1 MNKNEYVFGANILEN
16 LTTGMYQDSKIIY
29 REYIQNACDQIDK
42 AIKSGLIEQNEGVIN
57 IWLDLAERNIKIE
70 DNATG
75 IQANKF
81 QATLSDIANSDKKIT
96 SSKGFRGIGRLCGLA
111 YCKKLIFKS
120 KASGEN
126 IISILCCDAEKMRKL
141 LEDNNILKKY
151 TAADVLSEIYEFS
164 SEQTNDIQ
172 AHWFTVELVDINATN
187 EDLLDFDSVKNYL
200 SFTAPVQYQNT
211 FIFRNKIY
219 EHAQEINCPI
229 DEYNIFL
236 NGEQI
241 FKKYVTHFKTSKG
254 DDEIF
259 GLIFKDIYDDQNNLL
274 AWGWYGLSKFKA
286 TISRECLMRGLRL
299 RKNNIQI
306 GDETTL
312 QKFFKEDRGQNYFVG
327 EIFAVSHDLIPNS
340 QRNYFNENYSRLVF
354 EQEIRLFFKELQR
367 VYYEGSAINSA
378 FDKIDTFSTKEND
391 FKIKQQRGDYV
402 SDEHFLN
409 DKKSLDKARQDS
421 IKAQVEIERKKIQA
435 ENSPCS
441 ITGQIIKRIENTRT
455 QTEIIS
461 VPVDE
466 NEFEINKHK
475 KTYSATDEV
484 TAEKII
490 SKIEAGLQ

>member
-70 DNATG
+70 DNVTG

-151 TAADVLSEIYEFS
+151 TATDVLSEIYEFS

-219 EHAQEINCPI
+219 KHAQEINCPI

-241 FKKYVTHFKTSKG
+241 FKKYVTHFMNS
-254 DDEIF
+254 ESVE
-259 GLIFKDIYDDQNNLL
+259 
-274 AWGWYGLSKFKA
+274 GLSNLKIGEAFYLPMVEIVSYLNANNFTVYIVSGCEREALRALIKD
-286 TISRECLMRGLRL
+286 TIHIKPNHIIGTDHSYTTMNLG
-299 RKNNIQI
+299 NNRA
-306 GDETTL
+306 DRF
-312 QKFFKEDRGQNYFVG
+312 FFKGND
-327 EIFAVSHDLIPNS
+327 
-340 QRNYFNENYSRLVF
+340 
-354 EQEIRLFFKELQR
+354 ELQR
-367 VYYEGSAINSA
+367 GN
-378 FDKIDTFSTKEND
+378 KIIDVNVQATKI
-391 FKIKQQRGDYV
+391 FKIQREIGKKPVLAFGNSMGDGGM
-402 SDEHFLN
+402 FNFTIN
-409 DKKSLDKARQDS
+409 DNKYKSLAFVLLCDDTGREFGNISKAEKMKQT
-421 IKAQVEIERKKIQA
+421 AA
-435 ENSPCS
+435 ENNW
-441 ITGQIIKRIENTRT
+441 ITVSMRDDWTTIYGDDVKR
-455 QTEIIS
+455 
-461 VPVDE
+461 
-466 NEFEINKHK
+466 
-475 KTYSATDEV
+475 
-484 TAEKII
+484 EK
-490 SKIEAGLQ
+490 